1 MGQPTDTQLKSL
13 ARSLQEQIG
22 RANELQLGFTAQLLA
37 MAVMEITTKLH
48 GISQAELHALCE
60 CIEQESPFDG
70 KRSVALDLGWRS
82 FDRRSRVRRSRI
94 Q

>member
-1 MGQPTDTQLKSL
+1 MGYPTDTQLKSM

-22 RANELQLGFTAQLLA
+22 MANELRLGFTAQLLA

-60 CIEQESPFDG
+60 CIEERSGFDR
-70 KRSVALDLGWRS
+70 KPAVALDLGSRS
-82 FDRRSRVRRSRI
+82 FDRRARARRSRL
-94 Q
+94 

>member
-1 MGQPTDTQLKSL
+1 MGYPTDTQLKSM

-37 MAVMEITTKLH
+37 MAVMEITTKMH

-60 CIEQESPFDG
+60 CIEE
-70 KRSVALDLGWRS
+70 RSSLDRKQAVALDLGLRS
-82 FDRRSRVRRSRI
+82 FDRRSRARRGRI
-94 Q
+94 